1 MSRESNRGRVH
12 TCIRTG
18 MCAIGANN
26 GARRK
31 EDPRNVR
38 GKESDG
44 LTGKIKKE
52 GKMPW
57 PERRIR

>member
-1 MSRESNRGRVH
+1 
-12 TCIRTG
+12 